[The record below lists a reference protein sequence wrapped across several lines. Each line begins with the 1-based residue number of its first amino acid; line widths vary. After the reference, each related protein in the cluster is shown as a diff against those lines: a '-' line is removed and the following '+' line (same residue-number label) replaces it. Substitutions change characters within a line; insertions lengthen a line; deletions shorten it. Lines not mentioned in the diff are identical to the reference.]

1 MEIRKSTLRAVIER
15 VTEIVYDQYRLFVFE
30 YLDEKGG
37 PHSVRIQNWECD
49 DVTSQFNRQER
60 REIEEALEEYYKC
73 DANSTDRPFR
83 V

>member
-30 YLDEKGG
+30 YLDEKGC
-37 PHSVRIQNWECD
+37 PHGVRIQNWECD

-60 REIEEALEEYYKC
+60 KEIEDALYEHYKC
-73 DANSTDRPFR
+73 KANSAD
-83 V
+83 